1 MFYICIPSNVVR
13 IPEVWNLGYLI
24 VLVDGINISIKI
36 KSFSSVI
43 KCDNKNYYM
52 YKINSTITTG
62 INYKIETITNKTYL
76 ITNNYKYITHDYY
89 NTFNMNNNV
98 YDNGIATIY
107 HDKSYIFIKIEETV
121 IEANLQN

>member
-24 VLVDGINISIKI
+24 VLVDGINISINI

-52 YKINSTITTG
+52 YLLQCRLLQLWQSVSMYIR
-62 INYKIETITNKTYL
+62 NYPYSH
-76 ITNNYKYITHDYY
+76 THP
-89 NTFNMNNNV
+89 
-98 YDNGIATIY
+98 
-107 HDKSYIFIKIEETV
+107 
-121 IEANLQN
+121 